1 MVDRFIKLSSSS
13 LVSVCVDEE
22 ERRCILSAAAT
33 LAIDE
38 GIYVMLIICRGL
50 IGRQEAMN
58 VAIAKM
64 AMIDDPLGETVK
76 CLLTRGIKKVA
87 LFLRRRRYDIL
98 DTIMQ

>member
-1 MVDRFIKLSSSS
+1 MVVVDRFIKLSSSS

-64 AMIDDPLGETVK
+64 AMIDDLSNWRETDDEM
-76 CLLTRGIKKVA
+76 LTRGISNLGIA
-87 LFLRRRRYDIL
+87 FCH
-98 DTIMQ
+98 